1 VRTLLICHGDAPLH
15 EDGMARWLASWST
28 LAGVIVID
36 EAPTTLW
43 RRVKRE
49 MRRVGA
55 LRFLDVLAF
64 RVHYRL
70 TRGSRDA
77 AWARE
82 RLARLRSRFAPVPTD
97 TPVLHVSSPNS
108 VEAERFA
115 SECNPDLALALCK
128 TILAQRIF
136 TIPRHGTWVL
146 HPGICPEYRNAHG
159 CFWALAH
166 DDLERVGMTLL
177 RIDAGV
183 DTGPVYGYFTAPY
196 DELAESHVVIQHRVV
211 LDNLDGIRDALER
224 AARGEL
230 APIDTIGRRSAAW
243 GQPWLTSYLSW
254 RKRARRRRRAASR
267 APVS

>member
-1 VRTLLICHGDAPLH
+1 
-15 EDGMARWLASWST
+15 MARWLASWST
-28 LAGVIVID
+28 LAGIVVID
-36 EAPTTLW
+36 EPRATLW

-49 MRRVGA
+49 VGRVGV

-64 RVHYRL
+64 RIYHRL
-70 TRGSRDA
+70 TRSSRDT
-77 AWARE
+77 AWMSE
-82 RLARLRSRFAPVPTD
+82 RLARMRSRFAPVPRE
-97 TPVLHVSSPNS
+97 TPVLRVSSPNGA
-108 VEAERFA
+108 EAERFMR
-115 SECNPDLALALCK
+115 ECRPDVALALCK

-159 CFWALAH
+159 CFWALAN

-183 DTGPVYGYFTAPY
+183 DTGPVYGYFTATY

-211 LDNLDGIRDALER
+211 LDNLDGIRAALER
-224 AARGEL
+224 AVRGEL
-230 APIDTIGRRSAAW
+230 APIDTTGRRSAVW
-243 GQPWLTSYLSW
+243 GQPWLTSYVRW
-254 RKRARRRRRAASR
+254 RRQARRRRRAASR